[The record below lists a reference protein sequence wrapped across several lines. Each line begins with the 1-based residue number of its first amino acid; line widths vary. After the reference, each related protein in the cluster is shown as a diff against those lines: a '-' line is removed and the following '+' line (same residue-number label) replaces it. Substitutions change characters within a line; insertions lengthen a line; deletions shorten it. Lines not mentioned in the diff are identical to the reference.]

1 MWWYLDICVDIW
13 IVYIIQTPT
22 FNSLCKRSKTP
33 RRDIILWWAC
43 RRILLTTACSWNGC
57 PGRQSCVPHFVIQW
71 SWSILGYRTGRLW
84 SARFTTPVLLKH
96 NIHPVHKIT
105 HRSHSSVH
113 WGTAARFRT
122 QSVECSCACRHA
134 LAGLV
139 TLNWLGVSA
148 VCLYQYIHL
157 HIKENSHTACA
168 DVLDAAGNT
177 KTFDALHV
185 TCVRKQTVI
194 GHGSE
199 DWYHMNFVPDCV
211 NLTSCQWLLIEGWS
225 WSIVQVRITWCVSQP
240 STLGTAALEESKSPF
255 GTLKS
260 RFTAA
265 LCTFNLVT
273 RNTPLRVSLVDK
285 FSLSGKCARMIACN
299 WVKLHTRTYWH
310 IWKWSHAA
318 PLMLYF
324 HPFHSA
330 HLASVRICNKPDD

>member
-148 VCLYQYIHL
+148 CLSLPVHSFAHQREQSHGMCWCSRRSWKHKNIWCTSCDVCQKTDRDRPRIWGLISY
-157 HIKENSHTACA
+157 EFCA
-168 DVLDAAGNT
+168 GLCEFNVLSVTFNWRVVLINRAGAYYVMRLAT
-177 KTFDALHV
+177 LD
-185 TCVRKQTVI
+185 I
-194 GHGSE
+194 GHGST
-199 DWYHMNFVPDCV
+199 WRKQITFWHA
-211 NLTSCQWLLIEGWS
+211 
-225 WSIVQVRITWCVSQP
+225 QV
-240 STLGTAALEESKSPF
+240 ALH
-255 GTLKS
+255 G
-260 RFTAA
+260 
-265 LCTFNLVT
+265 C
-273 RNTPLRVSLVDK
+273 SL
-285 FSLSGKCARMIACN
+285 
-299 WVKLHTRTYWH
+299 H
-310 IWKWSHAA
+310 I
-318 PLMLYF
+318 
-324 HPFHSA
+324 
-330 HLASVRICNKPDD
+330 